1 MEHEFKDCY
10 AVLFFD
16 LLKHYL
22 KSMKVKKDSYD
33 YCNQRALIAKVT
45 GKKIQEAMK
54 GSDESI
60 ELSEES
66 DAEVDT
72 EKQEGKAI
80 QGLGSIKI

>member
-10 AVLFFD
+10 AVLFLD
-16 LLKHYL
+16 LLKHYQ
-22 KSMKVKKDSYD
+22 KSLKVKKESYD

-45 GKKIQEAMK
+45 GKKIVEAMK

-72 EKQEGKAI
+72 EKKEGKDV
-80 QGLGSIKI
+80 